1 MDLKKLA
8 VMAHQ
13 TSLASGWWPAN
24 KMERSVPEMLLLLH
38 RNVAKAT
45 DAYRNQN
52 SVIEGY
58 DWKAVFAEG
67 LADVAIQILDMCEG
81 RGVDVGH
88 VQYIS
93 NFGLRAD
100 NRMIVDYLLELHIII
115 NRVLENVYDNGD
127 SWLLVNGDGRL
138 FARSVSAVLMVLFSL
153 CEYQRIDLEEAIL
166 AKNEINKKRQ
176 FRHGNKV
183 C

>member
-58 DWKAVFAEG
+58 DWKVVFAEG

-81 RGVDVGH
+81 RGADVPE
-88 VQYIS
+88 
-93 NFGLRAD
+93 NFVYATSD
-100 NRMIVDYLLELHIII
+100 CQIVDALMEMHTCISRAYVYVNSCYGDLLWP
-115 NRVLENVYDNGD
+115 NVFD
-127 SWLLVNGDGRL
+127 VMRTIKKVCDG
-138 FARSVSAVLMVLFSL
+138 
-153 CEYQRIDLEEAIL
+153 CDIDMEAAIL

-176 FRHGNKV
+176 YRHGNKV

>member
-1 MDLKKLA
+1 MNIKELA
-8 VMAHQ
+8 VMAHE
-13 TSLASGWWPAN
+13 TALASGWWPAN

-81 RGVDVGH
+81 
-88 VQYIS
+88 
-93 NFGLRAD
+93 FGLDIGDMRYAYKGIHVE
-100 NRMIVDYLLELHIII
+100 NSLTVDYLLELHRRISGMNQYIYYWSGGKSRI
-115 NRVLENVYDNGD
+115 R
-127 SWLLVNGDGRL
+127 GDGMEFTEAIATVIR
-138 FARSVSAVLMVLFSL
+138 VLFSL
-153 CEYQRIDLEEAIL
+153 CEYQSIDLEAAII
-166 AKNEINKKRQ
+166 AKNEINKTRQ
-176 FRHGNKV
+176 YRHGNKV